1 MWTTIAATVQLVND
15 RPGRSFMPNVLV
27 LNKRGIGTQVATR
40 IVIVGASG
48 NIGTAL
54 LKRLAASGG
63 DYDIHGVARRRPP
76 PIGVYESVTW
86 HQLDVAEHQA
96 ATRLQRV
103 FTGAESVVH
112 LAWAFQPTRNTSYLD
127 AVGVNGSSAVL
138 AAARAAGVGQLV
150 HMSSVGTYAAGRYGQ
165 RVDESWS
172 TAGIASSPYSR
183 AKSAVESM
191 LDDYERNNDGG
202 GTVITRMRPGF
213 VLQRDAASG
222 LRRYTLPAYVDSA
235 WLRLLPIL
243 PLDRSLTIPVIH
255 ADDVA
260 DAVVRAVE
268 RRAAGP
274 FNLSAEPPVR
284 RDDVA
289 HVLGAKAIHVP
300 APILRALVQIS
311 WRARLQ
317 PIDEGWLDMAFSV
330 PLLDTQRARTLLDWS
345 PQHDAL
351 DALGELIDGFTHHSA
366 TPSPVLATRS
376 FANSVRRDL
385 SIGPIT
391 TRKVP

>member
-1 MWTTIAATVQLVND
+1 
-15 RPGRSFMPNVLV
+15 MP
-27 LNKRGIGTQVATR
+27 TR
-40 IVIVGASG
+40 IVIIGASG
-48 NIGTAL
+48 NIGSAL
-54 LKRLAASGG
+54 LRRLAAADDG
-63 DYDIHGVARRRPP
+63 YEVHGVARRRPP
-76 PIGVYESVTW
+76 PIGVYEPVIW
-86 HQLDVAEHQA
+86 HQVDVAEHQA

-103 FTGAESVVH
+103 FTGADCVVH
-112 LAWAFQPTRNTSYLD
+112 LAWGFQPTRNTRYLD
-127 AVGVNGSSAVL
+127 AVGIDGSAAVL

-172 TAGIASSPYSR
+172 TAGITSSPYSR
-183 AKSAVESM
+183 AKSEVEAM
-191 LDDYERNNDGG
+191 LDDYERRDGG
-202 GTVITRMRPGF
+202 DVVITRMRPGF
-213 VLQRDAASG
+213 VMQRDAASG

-235 WLRLLPIL
+235 WLRLLPVL

-260 DAVVRAVE
+260 DAIVRAVE

-289 HVLGAKAIHVP
+289 HALRAKAIHVP
-300 APILRALVQIS
+300 SPVLRALVQAS

-317 PIDEGWLDMAFSV
+317 PIDAGWLDLAFTV
-330 PLLDTQRARTLLDWS
+330 PLLDTKRARTLLGWS

-351 DALGELIDGFTHHSA
+351 EALDELIDGFTRHSA
-366 TPSPVLATRS
+366 TPSPVLAPRS
-376 FANSVRRDL
+376 FANSIRRDL
-385 SIGPIT
+385 SVGPIT

>member
-1 MWTTIAATVQLVND
+1 
-15 RPGRSFMPNVLV
+15 MP
-27 LNKRGIGTQVATR
+27 TR
-40 IVIVGASG
+40 IVIIGASG

-63 DYDIHGVARRRPP
+63 DYDLHGVARRRPP
-76 PIGVYESVTW
+76 PVGVYESVSW
-86 HQLDVAEHQA
+86 HQLDVAEQQA

-103 FTGAESVVH
+103 LTGADCAVH
-112 LAWAFQPTRNTSYLD
+112 LAWAFQPTRNTRYLD
-127 AVGVNGSSAVL
+127 AVGINGSSAVL

-183 AKSAVESM
+183 AKSAVEAM
-191 LDDYERNNDGG
+191 LDDYERRDGG
-202 GTVITRMRPGF
+202 EAVITRMRPGF

-222 LRRYTLPAYVDSA
+222 LRRYTLPAYIDPA
-235 WLRLLPIL
+235 WLRLVPVL

-260 DAVVRAVE
+260 DAVVRAIE

-289 HVLGAKAIHVP
+289 HALGAKAIHVP
-300 APILRALVQIS
+300 SPILRLLVQAS

-317 PIDEGWLDMAFSV
+317 PIDAGWLDMAFSV

-345 PQHDAL
+345 PQHNSL
-351 DALGELIDGFTHHSA
+351 DALAELIDGFTHHSA
-366 TPSPVLATRS
+366 TPSPVLAPRS
-376 FANSVRRDL
+376 FANSIRRDL